1 VSQETISAAY
11 AQKILQ
17 GPLSGN
23 LAVGPILDDCGIK
36 AEDLENPESR
46 IYKSDFTRLVLAAI
60 EQTEDEFLGFAGSR
74 GKVKPG
80 SFSMM
85 SHAVINCPDLSQ
97 AMHRCA
103 QFYDL
108 FDLQVS
114 TDFYQDDEGVQ
125 FRFFLDDE
133 NISRSFAME
142 ASLFLSIRFFS
153 WLVGK
158 NIIPKCIHLD
168 YSVEES
174 SSDFKNWLPTPIL
187 YDQSCNQLT
196 IEVMDAR
203 LPLVQ
208 TPVSLAE
215 FLKHSLNDLLS
226 DQTLETSLEL
236 QIKSIVNK
244 EGGNNLPDF
253 VYICDRLNMTTQTLR
268 RRLRKENTSY
278 REIKDNIR
286 RDAALT
292 HLSKARLSIDEIALL
307 MGFSE
312 ASSFHR
318 AFKNWTGQT
327 PSAYRK
333 RHLST

>member
-1 VSQETISAAY
+1 VSQETISATF
-11 AQKILQ
+11 AQTILQ

-23 LAVGPILDDCGIK
+23 LTVGSILDDCGIK

-60 EQTEDEFLGFAGSR
+60 KQSEDEFLGFAGSN
-74 GKVKPG
+74 GKAKPG

-85 SHAVINCPDLSQ
+85 SHAVINCLDLEQ

-108 FDLQVS
+108 FDLQVT
-114 TDFYQDDEGVQ
+114 TDVHQDDDGIQ
-125 FRFFLDDE
+125 LSFQLDDK
-133 NISRSFAME
+133 SVPRSFVME

-158 NIIPKCIHLD
+158 NIIPKCISLD
-168 YSVEES
+168 YGEEEC
-174 SSDFKNWLPTPIL
+174 SSDFKNWLSCPVL
-187 YDQSCNQLT
+187 YGQSCNQLT
-196 IEVMDAR
+196 IEKMDAR

-208 TPVSLAE
+208 TPVSLSE
-215 FLKHSLNDLLS
+215 FLKHSLNDLLYG
-226 DQTLETSLEL
+226 QAQEASLEL
-236 QIKSIVNK
+236 QIRSIVDK

-253 VYICDRLNMTTQTLR
+253 VYICDRLSMTTQTLR

-286 RDAALT
+286 RDAALSY
-292 HLSKARLSIDEIALL
+292 LSKAQLSIDDIALS

-333 RHLST
+333 KLFSI